1 MSNKRTPLYPV
12 HMAMEARV
20 IDFGGWD
27 MPVQYEGIVAEAEA
41 TRQRVGIFDIG
52 HMGRLEFVGP
62 QAVEAVD
69 WCLSCNVAALTEGRV
84 KYGLLLNENGTAI
97 DDVLVYCDVDRIH
110 VVVNAGN
117 RDRDR
122 ETFRARVKE
131 KGFDCLVI
139 DAACENEENQDK
151 SFLGVQQTMI
161 ALQGP
166 KSEELLQRVV
176 NTETDLS
183 QLGYYRMCRSTVIG
197 LPCLLSRTGY
207 TGEDGFEIFFDSR
220 EAERVWNLLLSQ
232 GEDLGIAP
240 VGLGARDALR
250 TEAGMP
256 LYGHEIDEN
265 TTPIEAGLRFGVQLK
280 AGDFVGKQV
289 LVDQVENGVDKTLVG
304 LEVDTKRVPR
314 PGCLL
319 LDGDDEIGVVTSGT
333 HSPTLH
339 KNIAMGFVPPS
350 KSAVGTQLTMDI
362 RGKRHGCTVVPL
374 PFYKRPR

>member
-12 HMAMEARV
+12 HVAMEARV

-27 MPVQYEGIVAEAEA
+27 MPVQYEGIIPEAHA
-41 TRQRVGIFDIG
+41 TRQRVGLFDIG
-52 HMGRLEFVGP
+52 HMGRVEFLGP

-69 WCLSCNVAALTEGRV
+69 WCVSCNVAGLAEGRV
-84 KYGLLLNENGTAI
+84 KYGLLLQEDGTAL
-97 DDVLVYCDVDRIH
+97 DDVLVYRDVDRVH

-122 ETFRARVKE
+122 ETFRERVAA
-131 KGFDCLVI
+131 KGFDCVVI
-139 DAACENEENQDK
+139 DTAIDDPNIGD
-151 SFLGVQQTMI
+151 SFLGVPQTML

-166 KSEELLQRVV
+166 RSEELLQRVV

-240 VGLGARDALR
+240 IGLGARDALR

-256 LYGHEIDEN
+256 LYGHEIDEK

-280 AGDFVGKQV
+280 AGDFVGKAA
-289 LVDQVENGVDKTLVG
+289 LEKQVEEGVTKTLVG

-319 LDGDDEIGVVTSGT
+319 LDGDAEIGVVTSGT
-333 HSPTLH
+333 FSPTLE
-339 KNIAMGFVPPS
+339 KNIAMGFVPPALS
-350 KSAVGTQLTMDI
+350 EVGTEFEMDI
-362 RGKRHGCTVVPL
+362 RGKLHGCKVVPL